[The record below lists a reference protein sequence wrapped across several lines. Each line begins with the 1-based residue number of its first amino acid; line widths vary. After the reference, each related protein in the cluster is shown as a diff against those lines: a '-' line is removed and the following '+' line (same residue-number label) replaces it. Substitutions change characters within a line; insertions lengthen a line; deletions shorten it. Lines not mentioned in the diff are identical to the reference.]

1 MPNKEFNFHIRLT
14 VLKGQGGAIC
24 DIHDDVEVEVGFTPD
39 DAICAYLYGA
49 FTCAKLNG
57 ISPAVVIGLAEE
69 LSKTDFKNPERV
81 PVIESGITGMVKA

>member
-1 MPNKEFNFHIRLT
+1 MSSKEMNFHVRLT
-14 VLKGQGGAIC
+14 VLEGQGGAIC
-24 DIHDDVEVEVGFTPD
+24 DIRDDVEHDAGFTPD

-81 PVIESGITGMVKA
+81 PVIEAGAVGMVKA